1 MTGTSVSI
9 TVQALRELG
18 HLKGRVGTIILSSAI
33 IDDVIGIIVLT
44 FVIGFKDT
52 DAKPLDVVIK
62 TLLFIGFSIV
72 VGFLVYLLFK
82 VLDKRFYHQR
92 RIPIFGLVLCFAMAY
107 CAEKFFGIADIT
119 GAYVAGIILCNL
131 RDAEYIEGKMDISSY
146 LLFGPVFFA
155 SIGLKTTFDGFTLDL
170 LWYSLAFVAV
180 ALIAKVIGCGLV
192 ARLWKFNN
200 KDSLKVGVGMMTR
213 GEVALIVAQKGLAVG
228 MISSQYFTSVIL
240 LIICSSI
247 VSPVLLKL
255 LYRGED
261 RTDLAPHEPHPD
273 LDETEVMEE

>member
-1 MTGTSVSI
+1 M
-9 TVQALRELG
+9 
-18 HLKGRVGTIILSSAI
+18 
-33 IDDVIGIIVLT
+33 IGIIVLT
-44 FVIGFKDT
+44 FVIGFKDA

-192 ARLWKFNN
+192 ARLWKFSG

-247 VSPVLLKL
+247 ASPVLLKL
-255 LYRGED
+255 MYRGED

-273 LDETEVMEE
+273 LDETEAMDE